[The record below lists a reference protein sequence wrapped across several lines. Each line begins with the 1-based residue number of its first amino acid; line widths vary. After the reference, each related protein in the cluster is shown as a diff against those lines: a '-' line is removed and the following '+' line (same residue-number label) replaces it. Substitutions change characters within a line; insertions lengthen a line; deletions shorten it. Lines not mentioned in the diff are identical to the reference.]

1 MEVSIIRK
9 KKCFI
14 FGRRKK
20 FQEIKKE
27 GSKMV
32 KLNKEEKEILNS
44 VEKGE
49 WKSIKNK
56 EKEIPRYQKITAFT
70 FKKDKNINLRISKK
84 DLDGL
89 RERALEEGIHQQ
101 INQQLEHF
109 ENKGITEM

>member
-1 MEVSIIRK
+1 
-9 KKCFI
+9 
-14 FGRRKK
+14 
-20 FQEIKKE
+20 
-27 GSKMV
+27 MV

-89 RERALEEGIHQQ
+89 RERALEEGIPYQTLVSSILHKFV
-101 INQQLEHF
+101 NGRLAE
-109 ENKGITEM
+109 K